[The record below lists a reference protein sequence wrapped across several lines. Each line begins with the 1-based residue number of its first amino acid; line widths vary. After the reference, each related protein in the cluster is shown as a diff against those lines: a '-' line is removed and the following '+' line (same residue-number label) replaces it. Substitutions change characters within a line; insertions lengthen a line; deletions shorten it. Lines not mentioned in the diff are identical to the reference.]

1 MTFYHIIDNALN
13 EEQIQEIKNFKWENA
28 VIEKL
33 FRPKNSQCVQP
44 IIDIAAQYYDLS
56 SLKYNEIW
64 EQNNTRPSNW
74 HFDKDELLA
83 EAFDIEV
90 FPLCSTIYYL
100 EVGDDL
106 VDGKLFIRDPETT
119 EKHYIE
125 PKTNRLVVFG
135 PGVYHYVQEFT
146 GRRHSFLCNP
156 WSRIIGKFN

>member
-1 MTFYHIIDNALN
+1 MTFYHIIDNALS

-83 EAFDIEV
+83 EE
-90 FPLCSTIYYL
+90 Y
-100 EVGDDL
+100 
-106 VDGKLFIRDPETT
+106 
-119 EKHYIE
+119 
-125 PKTNRLVVFG
+125 
-135 PGVYHYVQEFT
+135 
-146 GRRHSFLCNP
+146 
-156 WSRIIGKFN
+156 